1 MVLAVDVYYF
11 ETFAR
16 AVAVL
21 FEWEDEK
28 VKEIVVEQLQ
38 NIEAYIPG
46 EFYKR
51 ELPCILK
58 VLEKVKLDEIQA
70 IVVDGYVYLDNNKK
84 YGLGAYLWEA
94 LGQKI
99 PVIGVAKKT
108 FHGNEKNVATL
119 RHGQSQN
126 TLYVSAIG
134 IELETALGLI
144 GTMHGDHRIPSVL
157 KYLDQLTREETKL

>member
-1 MVLAVDVYYF
+1 MVLAVDVYYY

-94 LGQKI
+94 LEQKI

-108 FHGNEKNVATL
+108 FHGNEKNVAAL
-119 RHGQSQN
+119 RRGQSQN
-126 TLYVSAIG
+126 PLYVSAIG
-134 IELETALGLI
+134 IELDTALELI
-144 GTMHGDHRIPSVL
+144 STMHGDFRIPSIL
-157 KYLDQLTREETKL
+157 KYLDQLTKESDS